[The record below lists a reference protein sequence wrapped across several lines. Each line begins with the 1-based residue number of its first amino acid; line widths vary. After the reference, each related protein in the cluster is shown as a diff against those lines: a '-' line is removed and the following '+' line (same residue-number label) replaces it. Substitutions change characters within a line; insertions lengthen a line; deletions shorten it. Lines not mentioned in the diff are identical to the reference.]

1 MTVNEF
7 LQRYRA
13 VKGGTNEIRPRVKC
27 ADGYTVSVQAGFG
40 LYSIPRDDADAYT
53 AVELGY
59 PSEIDRELMP
69 WYDGSIFAYVP
80 VEIVDRVFTK
90 HGGIVGADPSNN
102 CGKMWKEDGKDV

>member
-1 MTVNEF
+1 MKVNEF
-7 LQRYRA
+7 LQKYRA
-13 VKGGTNEIRPRVKC
+13 VKNGMNEIRPRVKC

-40 LYSIPRDDADAYT
+40 PYSRPRDDADAYT

-80 VEIVDRVFTK
+80 VEVVDMVFAK
-90 HGGIVGADPSNN
+90 HGGIVGADPSNK
-102 CGKMWKEDGKDV
+102 CGKMWKDGE